1 MEVICMAVKEKL
13 IEIVGSENVSDDPKY
28 LEQCSI
34 DHSLCSPRIPNYV
47 ARPQTAEEILKI
59 VQLANETS
67 TPLVPSSSKV
77 HFNGG
82 AIPNLG
88 GIMVDLGRMNK
99 VLYIDEHN
107 RKARIEPGVTWS
119 QLQAMLAE
127 KGYMPLFPLLPHAQ
141 KSVLTTHLERERILI
156 PKFEFDEP
164 LLTTEVVWPR
174 GEIFRT
180 GAAAAGIG
188 EDTGSVARGAFP
200 HGPGLDWWRMFQ
212 GAQGTFGILTWANI
226 KIEILPEVNKA
237 FFMPFDNAGD
247 AIELMYRVGRKMLGY
262 EFLLLDQ
269 INLAA
274 ILAENG
280 AQDMGQLKD
289 MLAPWTLILI
299 LSGAPVRPEER
310 IEYEEEALR
319 EIANELSLANIQT
332 SLAGLPGIER
342 KIVDMLRSA
351 WPEDKTYW
359 KWAYKGETQDLFFLT
374 TLDKTPLFVDAITSI
389 AAQYDYPMADVGCYI
404 QPIESSRACHCEF
417 NFFYDPEDPL
427 EVVRITDLYAEAARA
442 ALDLG
447 AFYSR
452 PYGILADMV
461 YPRATG
467 YTMMLKKTRNVID
480 PQNIMNPGRL
490 CF

>member
-1 MEVICMAVKEKL
+1 MAIKQTLV
-13 IEIVGSENVSDDPKY
+13 EIVGGENVSDDPND
-28 LEQCSI
+28 LEMCSR

-47 ARPQTAEEILKI
+47 ARPRTAEEILKI

-67 TPLVPSSSKV
+67 TPLIPSSSGV

-88 GIMVDLGRMNK
+88 GIMVDLQRMNRI
-99 VLYIDEHN
+99 LGIDEHN

-119 QLQAMLAE
+119 QLGGALAA
-127 KGYMPLFPLLPHAQ
+127 KGYMPLFPFLPHPQ
-141 KSVLTTHLERERILI
+141 KSVLTSYLERERILI
-156 PKFEFDEP
+156 PRFEFDEP

-188 EDTGSVARGAFP
+188 EDTGSIARGAFP

-212 GAQGTFGILTWANI
+212 GAQGTFGILTWANV

-237 FFMPFDNAGD
+237 FFLPFDDADD

-262 EFLLLDQ
+262 EFLLLNR

-274 ILAENG
+274 ILADGKSEEIEG
-280 AQDMGQLKD
+280 LKE

-299 LSGAPVRPEER
+299 LSGAPVRPHER
-310 IEYEEEALR
+310 IEYEEEALY
-319 EIANELSLANIQT
+319 EIAAELSLANIQT

-342 KIVDMLRSA
+342 RIVGMLRSA
-351 WPEDKTYW
+351 WPPDNTYW
-359 KWAYKGETQDLFFLT
+359 KWAPKGESQDLFFLT
-374 TLDKTPLFVDAITSI
+374 TLDKSTLFVDVITDI
-389 AAQYDYPMADVGCYI
+389 AARYGYPIADVGCYI

-417 NFFYDPEDPL
+417 NFFYDRGNPQ
-427 EVVRITDLYAEAARA
+427 EVALIIDLYAEAARA
-442 ALDLG
+442 ALELG

-452 PYGILADMV
+452 PYGILADLV

-467 YTMMLKKTRNVID
+467 YTMMLKKTKNVID
-480 PQNIMNPGRL
+480 PNNIMNPGRL

>member
-1 MEVICMAVKEKL
+1 MQVKERL
-13 IEIVGSENVSDDPKY
+13 TGIVGAENVSDDPQE
-28 LEQCSI
+28 LVACSQ
-34 DHSLCSPRIPNYV
+34 DHSLSPARSPNYV
-47 ARPQTAEEILKI
+47 ARPGSAEEILKI

-67 TPLVPSSSKV
+67 MPLVPSSSKV

-88 GIMVDLGRMNK
+88 GIMVDLSGMNK

-119 QLQAMLAE
+119 QIQVTLAE
-127 KGYMPLFPLLPHAQ
+127 KGYMPLFSLLPHAQ

-156 PKFEFDEP
+156 PRFEFDEP

-188 EDTGSVARGAFP
+188 EDTGSIARGAFP
-200 HGPGLDWWRMFQ
+200 HGPGLDWWRLFQ
-212 GAQGTFGILTWANI
+212 GAQGTFGILTWGNI
-226 KIEILPEVNKA
+226 KIEILPEINKT
-237 FFMPFDNAGD
+237 FFMPFNDVSE
-247 AIELMYRVGRKMLGY
+247 AIELMYRIGRKVIGY
-262 EFLLLDQ
+262 ELLLLNR

-274 ILAENG
+274 ILSDGETENVEKL
-280 AQDMGQLKD
+280 MG
-289 MLAPWTLILI
+289 MLAPWTLILVC
-299 LSGAPVRPEER
+299 SGAPERPTER
-310 IEYEEEALR
+310 IEYEEETLYELA
-319 EIANELSLANIQT
+319 AELSLANIQT

-359 KWAYKGETQDLFFLT
+359 KWAYKGESQDLFFLT
-374 TLDKTPLFVDAITSI
+374 TLDKTPAFVDAVTSL
-389 AAQYDYPMADVGCYI
+389 AAQFDYPMVDVGCYI

-417 NFFYDPEDPL
+417 NFFYDPENAN
-427 EVVRITDLYAEAARA
+427 EVAKISALYAEAARV

-452 PYGILADMV
+452 PYGMLADLV

-467 YTMMLKKTRNVID
+467 YTMMLKKTKNVID

>member
-1 MEVICMAVKEKL
+1 MQIKEAL
-13 IEIVGSENVSDDPKY
+13 TGIVGAENVSDDPQE
-28 LEQCSI
+28 LATCSR
-34 DHSLCSPRIPNYV
+34 DHSLSPARSPNYV
-47 ARPQTAEEILKI
+47 ARPRSPEEILKI
-59 VQLANETS
+59 VELANETS
-67 TPLVPSSSKV
+67 MPLVPSSSGV
-77 HFNGG
+77 HFHGS
-82 AIPNLG
+82 AVPNLG
-88 GIMVDLGRMNK
+88 GIMVDLSRMNK

-119 QLQAMLAE
+119 QFQSELE
-127 KGYMPLFPLLPHAQ
+127 KKGYMPLFPLLPHPQ
-141 KSVLTTHLERERILI
+141 KSALTSHLERERILI

-188 EDTGSVARGAFP
+188 ENTGSVARGAFP

-212 GAQGTFGILTWANI
+212 GAQGTFGILTWANT

-237 FFMPFDNAGD
+237 FFMPFENAGD
-247 AIELMYRVGRKMLGY
+247 AIELMYRVGRKMIGY
-262 EFLLLDQ
+262 EFLMLDR

-274 ILAENG
+274 VLAENRDEDFEKLRG
-280 AQDMGQLKD
+280 I
-289 MLAPWTLILI
+289 LAPWTLILI

-310 IEYEEEALR
+310 IEYEEETLH
-319 EIANELSLANIQT
+319 EIAAELSLANVQT
-332 SLAGLPGIER
+332 SLPGIPGAER
-342 KIVDMLRSA
+342 RIVDLLRHA

-359 KWAYKGETQDLFFLT
+359 KWAYKGECQDLFFLT
-374 TLDKTPLFVDAITSI
+374 TLDRTPMFIDTVANI
-389 AAQYDYPMADVGCYI
+389 AAEHDYPIADLGCYI

-417 NFFYDPEDPL
+417 NFFYDPENAN
-427 EVVRITDLYAEAARA
+427 EVAKISELYAEVARV

-452 PYGILADMV
+452 PYGMLADLV

-467 YTMMLKKTRNVID
+467 YTMMLKKTKGIID

>member
-1 MEVICMAVKEKL
+1 MAIKEKL
-13 IEIVGSENVSDDPKY
+13 IEILGGENVSDDPKD
-28 LEQCSI
+28 LEMCSR

-47 ARPQTAEEILKI
+47 ARPQKAEEILKI

-67 TPLVPSSSKV
+67 TPLIPSSSKV

-88 GIMVDLGRMNK
+88 GIMVDLGRMNR
-99 VLYIDEHN
+99 VLNVDEHN

-119 QLQAMLAE
+119 QLQATLAE
-127 KGYMPLFPLLPHAQ
+127 KGYMPLFPLLPHPQ
-141 KSVLTTHLERERILI
+141 KSVITSHLERERILI
-156 PKFEFDEP
+156 PRFEFDEP

-188 EDTGSVARGAFP
+188 EDTGSIARGAFP

-212 GAQGTFGILTWANI
+212 GAQGTFGIITWANI

-237 FFMPFDNAGD
+237 FFMPFDDAGD

-262 EFLLLDQ
+262 EFLLLNR

-274 ILAENG
+274 ILSDGEKENIEK
-280 AQDMGQLKD
+280 LKN
-289 MLAPWTLILI
+289 MLAPWTLVLV
-299 LSGAPVRPEER
+299 LSGAPVRPHER
-310 IEYEEEALR
+310 IEYEEEALH
-319 EIANELSLANIQT
+319 EIAAELSLANIQT
-332 SLAGLPGIER
+332 SLAGLPGVER
-342 KIVDMLRSA
+342 KIVDMLRSS
-351 WPEDKTYW
+351 WPEDKPFW
-359 KWAYKGETQDLFFLT
+359 KWAYKGESQDLFFLT
-374 TLDKTPLFVDAITSI
+374 TLDKAPLFIDAVTEL
-389 AAQYDYPMADVGCYI
+389 AARYGYPMADVGCYI

-417 NFFYDPEDPL
+417 NFFYNPENPQ
-427 EVVRITDLYAEAARA
+427 EAARITALYAEAARV
-442 ALDLG
+442 ALGFG

-461 YPRATG
+461 YSRATG
-467 YTMMLKKTRNVID
+467 YTMMLKKTKNVID
-480 PQNIMNPGRL
+480 PNNIMNPGRL

>member
-1 MEVICMAVKEKL
+1 MTVKETL
-13 IEIVGSENVSDDPKY
+13 IKIVGGENVLDDPNDLKQY
-28 LEQCSI
+28 SM

-47 ARPQTAEEILKI
+47 ARPKTAKEILKI

-67 TPLVPSSSKV
+67 TPLVPSSSGI

-82 AIPNLG
+82 AVPNLG

-107 RKARIEPGVTWS
+107 RKARIQPGVTWS
-119 QLQAMLAE
+119 QLQSTLAK
-127 KGYMPLFPLLPHAQ
+127 KGYMPLFSLLPHPQ
-141 KSVLTTHLERERILI
+141 KSVLTSHLERERILI
-156 PKFEFDEP
+156 PRFEFDEP

-188 EDTGSVARGAFP
+188 EDTGSIARGAFP
-200 HGPGLDWWRMFQ
+200 HGPGLDWWRMFH

-226 KIEILPEVNKA
+226 KIEILPEVNKT
-237 FFMPFDNAGD
+237 FFMPFDD
-247 AIELMYRVGRKMLGY
+247 VSEAIELMYRVGRKVIGY
-262 EFLLLDQ
+262 EFLLLDR

-274 ILAENG
+274 ILSDGEKENIEN
-280 AQDMGQLKD
+280 LKE

-299 LSGAPVRPEER
+299 CSGAPVRPKER
-310 IEYEEEALR
+310 IAYEEDTLYELA
-319 EIANELSLANIQT
+319 AELSLANIQT
-332 SLAGLPGIER
+332 SIAGLPGIDK
-342 KIVDMLRSA
+342 KIVNMLRSA

-359 KWAYKGETQDLFFLT
+359 KWVYMGESQDLFFLT
-374 TLDKTPLFVDAITSI
+374 TLDKTPLFVDAVTSL
-389 AAQYDYPMADVGCYI
+389 AAQYDYPISDVGCYI

-417 NFFYDPEDPL
+417 NFFYDPANAG
-427 EVVRITDLYAEAARA
+427 EVAKIKAIYEEAART
-442 ALDLG
+442 ALNLG

-452 PYGILADMV
+452 PYGMLADLV

-467 YTMMLKKTRNVID
+467 YTMMLKKTKQVID
-480 PQNIMNPGRL
+480 PNNIMNPGRL